1 MNFEFENK
9 EGRPY
14 KDGNNKQK
22 KKKED
27 EEEEKGEKKKEKL
40 ERTEEKHGDSI
51 FA

>member
-1 MNFEFENK
+1 MDFEFENG

-14 KDGNNKQK
+14 KDGNNQK
-22 KKKED
+22 KKKE